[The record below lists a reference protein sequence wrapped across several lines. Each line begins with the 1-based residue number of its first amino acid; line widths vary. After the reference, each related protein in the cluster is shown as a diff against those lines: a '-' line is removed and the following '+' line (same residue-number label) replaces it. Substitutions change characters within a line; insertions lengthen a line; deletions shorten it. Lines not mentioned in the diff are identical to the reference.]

1 MIGMDKKMEEI
12 KTTELEKIQPEKV
25 TLFIHG
31 KEREIKF
38 GFSAWA
44 KIEKELGGLKNL
56 DKLQEKIEDAPF
68 ETIPHL
74 IYIGLVDKE
83 GVSEEDVL
91 DDYGLGDMQKITE
104 IFQKALYGSIPE
116 DTEKKAEMEA

>member
-1 MIGMDKKMEEI
+1 MSD
-12 KTTELEKIQPEKV
+12 LENVRPEKV
-25 TLFIHG
+25 TLVIHG

-44 KIEKELGGLKNL
+44 KLEKEYGGLKNI
-56 DKLQEKIEDAPF
+56 DKLQKKVEETPF

-74 IYIGLVDKE
+74 IYLGLVDKE

-91 DDYGLGDMQKITE
+91 DDYGLADVQMITE
-104 IFQKALYGSIPE
+104 VFTKALYGSLPQ
-116 DTEKKAEMEA
+116 DGKKAEVEAER